1 MQAKLT
7 TVHESLQAAFREQ
20 TEQADAAMNEF
31 TEQVTRS
38 LEGMEKSMR
47 RANQEEWKSRDEQ
60 RAEMAATME
69 QCVARTPRVG
79 NLQAHG

>member
-47 RANQEEWKSRDEQ
+47 RANQEEWKARDEQ
-60 RAEMAATME
+60 RAEMSATME
-69 QCVARTPRVG
+69 Q
-79 NLQAHG
+79 